1 MKEEAASSAIDVVVP
16 AALDGQRAD
25 RVVSLLTGAP
35 RRVAAEAVRSGAVL
49 VDGRPVADRSMP
61 LRSGQRLQCA
71 VFDWSPSAPGPDPS
85 VRFGVVYADDDLLV
99 VDKPPGLVVHHGAGR
114 RGGTLVDGLLAR
126 FPDLGELAGAGVG
139 DPTRPG
145 IVHRLDKGTSGL
157 LVVARTPRAFE
168 SLSAQLRHHRTQRRY
183 LALVAGTV
191 AVDRGQVDAPIGRS
205 TRRPDRMAVTPSG
218 RAARTDYTVRRRYG
232 GPVPVTLLEA
242 ALDTGRTHQVRV
254 HLAALHHPV
263 IGDDR
268 SGDARA
274 RPPALLEVLGRERLF
289 LHAWRLTVEHPAD
302 GEMTWES
309 ELPADLAATLALLS

>member
-1 MKEEAASSAIDVVVP
+1 MSEAQSSAIDVVVP

-35 RRVAAEAVRSGAVL
+35 RRVAAEAVRSGTVL
-49 VDGRPVADRSMP
+49 VDGRPVAERSTP

-71 VFDWSPSAPGPDPS
+71 IVDAGPPVPGPDPS
-85 VRFGVVYADDDLLV
+85 VHFEVVYADDDLVV

-126 FPDLGELAGAGVG
+126 FPDLSELSRAGMV

-157 LVVARTPRAFE
+157 LVVARTARAFE
-168 SLSAQLRHHRTQRRY
+168 SLSAQLRQHRAERRY

-191 AVDRGQVDAPIGRS
+191 AADRGQVDAPIGRS

-218 RAARTDYTVRRRYG
+218 RAARTNYTVRRRYDE
-232 GPVPVTLLEA
+232 PVPVTLLEA

-268 SGDARA
+268 YGDARA
-274 RPPALLEVLGRERLF
+274 RPPALVKVLGRERLF
-289 LHAWRLTVEHPAD
+289 LHAYRLTVEHPDD

-309 ELPADLAATLALLS
+309 ELPADLAGTLAALS